1 MSEAKAPKPD
11 KPASARPRQTITL
24 NPATNEAVPRKG
36 IKRRTDI
43 GDAPSAPAPSTEEK
57 E

>member
-1 MSEAKAPKPD
+1 MSEAKPVKPPAP
-11 KPASARPRQTITL
+11 AARQRQTITL
-24 NPATNEAVPRKG
+24 NPSTNEAVQRKG

-43 GDAPSAPAPSTEEK
+43 GDAPAASAPSTEEK